1 MPGICSPVAVMYWP
15 IACSARARS
24 ACAAGS
30 GRAASQR
37 VIVESLDDKNA
48 LAPGLDVD
56 RATDVLW
63 SLNLS
68 NLWQLL
74 GPKSG

>member
-1 MPGICSPVAVMYWP
+1 M
-15 IACSARARS
+15 
-24 ACAAGS
+24 
-30 GRAASQR
+30 
-37 VIVESLDDKNA
+37 
-48 LAPGLDVD
+48 PGLDVD

-74 GPKSG
+74 VVERGWTPEQYEQLVADVARSQLLGPKSG